1 MKRLLTTILFVVLAL
16 WVVDRIGGKIMW
28 MVNQNTNTILGVK
41 LKYLAD
47 EAHEDIIILGTS
59 RSNFHYVSSIIEDST
74 CMSVYNGG
82 IDGSD
87 NIYSHYFVLN
97 QIVRHHIPKIV
108 CLEVMPSDYASDIHA
123 FETTTFFAPY
133 IGRSESAD
141 SIFIHSGNY
150 WKYKLSHLYRYN
162 AKAVADLG
170 GLLLDKMKT
179 NDKGY
184 IPLAKPDVFPSIK
197 SSHSC
202 EPTDSLKLL
211 YLQKFIDCC
220 KQNGIQLL
228 LTISPSY
235 TLVFPELYKPLKD
248 IANQNQIPFLDYH
261 TQGVFHDDP
270 QYFKDNRH
278 LWDKGARI
286 FTSMFVHDLKQVM
299 AIKGC
304 YCEH

>member
-1 MKRLLTTILFVVLAL
+1 MKRLLTSILFVVLTL
-16 WVVDRIGGKIMW
+16 LIVDRIGGKIMW
-28 MVNQNTNTILGVK
+28 MVNQNTNTILGAK
-41 LKYLAD
+41 LKYLAE
-47 EAHEDIIILGTS
+47 EANEDIIILGTS

-74 CMSVYNGG
+74 CMTVYNGG

-97 QIVRHHIPKIV
+97 QIVRHHTPKIV
-108 CLEVMPSDYASDIHA
+108 CLEVMPSDYASDINS

-162 AKAVADLG
+162 AKAAADLG
-170 GLLLDKMKT
+170 GLLLDKMET

-184 IPLAKPDVFPSIK
+184 IPLAKPNVFPSIK
-197 SSHSC
+197 GSYSH
-202 EPTDSLKLL
+202 ETADSLKLL
-211 YLQKFIDCC
+211 HLQKFIDCC
-220 KQNGIQLL
+220 NLNGIQLL
-228 LTISPSY
+228 LTVSPSY
-235 TLVFPELYKPLKD
+235 TSVFPELYKPLKD
-248 IANQNQIPFLDYH
+248 LANENQIPFLDYH
-261 TQGVFHDDP
+261 TQGVFDNCP

-286 FTSMFVHDLKQVM
+286 FTSMFAHDLKQVM
-299 AIKGC
+299 EIQESNC
-304 YCEH
+304 DN